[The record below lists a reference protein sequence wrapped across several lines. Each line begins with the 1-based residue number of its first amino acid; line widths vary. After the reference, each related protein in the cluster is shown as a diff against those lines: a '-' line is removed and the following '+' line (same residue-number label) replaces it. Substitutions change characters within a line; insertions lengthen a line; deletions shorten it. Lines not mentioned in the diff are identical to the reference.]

1 MTAKIEDALTT
12 IGVLALQGD
21 FIEHESMLR
30 RLGVSTRQVRSAE
43 DLRGLDGLIIPGG
56 ESTTFCRLMED
67 FNLYR
72 PVGAFVQTGAPVWG
86 TCAGMIVLSRNAS
99 DLDFPTLEALDIEVL
114 RNAYGR
120 QVDSFE
126 TDLDIAALGE
136 EPFHAV
142 FIRAP
147 VVASVGPGV
156 EVMATV
162 RSEPAGREE
171 PVAVRQGSVMATSF
185 HPELT
190 NDARFHSYFI
200 SLVRASGTSAGSK

>member
-1 MTAKIEDALTT
+1 VTT

-21 FIEHESMLR
+21 FMEHETMLR
-30 RLGVSTRQVRSAE
+30 RLGVDAREVRQAG
-43 DLRGLDGLIIPGG
+43 DLHGLDGLILPGG

-67 FNLYR
+67 FSLYEPLAALLKR
-72 PVGAFVQTGAPVWG
+72 GVPAWG
-86 TCAGMIVLSRNAS
+86 TCAGMIVLSRHAP
-99 DLDFPTLEALDIEVL
+99 DLEFPTLQAIDIEVD

-126 TDLDIAALGE
+126 ADIDAPSIGG

-147 VVASVGPGV
+147 VVRSVGSGV
-156 EVMATV
+156 AVLATV
-162 RSEPAGREE
+162 QRNEGEKPA
-171 PVAVRQGSVMATSF
+171 PVAVRQGAIMATSF

-190 NDARFHSYFI
+190 DDVRFHSYFVAI
-200 SLVRASGTSAGSK
+200 VKEAGRTSGGK